1 MHTYNALSVADG
13 LPYILDEI
21 LGRGT
26 MRDSRS
32 GRVQEL
38 SNVVVSLHE
47 PWHRFVLL
55 KDRKASPAAQIAETM
70 WVLSGRNDIKWLSRY
85 LPRASEFSD
94 DGSHWRAGYGPRL
107 RGFGDRVDQLRY
119 VVFKLVDP
127 TTRQAVISLWD
138 PETDTKP
145 GSKDYPC
152 NDWLDFKIRDGKL
165 NLNVAARSNDVIWG
179 WSGINQFEW
188 SALQEIVAGILGVQI
203 GELNFFISSLHL
215 YERHFG
221 KAAKIVDLTA
231 QDPLFTGSD
240 EPQFVAQGDTPAS
253 RWANFQ
259 ELLNRWF
266 ELEWDI
272 WYLPKQES
280 DSAAAQD
287 LRRRIAELSDPMLR
301 SWLGVIWRYWHG
313 RNPAVAYPP
322 TTCDQEVAM
331 SLSADDYDLGKLPVR
346 QKDEKIFQHHGQSPE
361 KMVALLQ
368 FLDRLHR
375 TKSRCYGDSWKA
387 RGEVFSI
394 WPNIL
399 RKVDRLGSQG
409 DQTESAFDTAGDLV
423 IYLAKYIV
431 WLTDSRCASEE
442 DAVLHELQMLAQAR
456 FAAEVEESV
465 LVEEIRDDT
474 DYVVENLEHM
484 NANRKIII
492 LRAIISRA
500 WDLAVTRWG
509 KLPPAA
515 KRQFTYEE
523 QEQEP
528 ESDD

>member
-1 MHTYNALSVADG
+1 MHTYNALSVTDG
-13 LPYILDEI
+13 LPSILDEI

-70 WVLSGRNDIKWLSRY
+70 WVLSGSSDIEWLSRY
-85 LPRASEFSD
+85 LPRAAEFSD
-94 DGSHWRAGYGPRL
+94 DGEHWRAGYGPRL
-107 RGFGDRVDQLRY
+107 RGYVKHGVDQLRY
-119 VVFKLVDP
+119 VVKKLADDP
-127 TTRQAVISLWD
+127 PTRQAVISLWD

-165 NLNVAARSNDVIWG
+165 NLNVAVRSNDAVWG

-221 KAAKIVDLTA
+221 KAAKIVDLTD
-231 QDPLFTGSD
+231 QDQLFTGSD

-253 RWANFQ
+253 RWENFR

-266 ELEWDI
+266 ELEGGI
-272 WYLPKQES
+272 RRLPTQES
-280 DSAAAQD
+280 DSEAAQD
-287 LRRRIAELSDPMLR
+287 LRRSIAGLSDPMLR

-322 TTCDQEVAM
+322 TTRDQEVAM
-331 SLSADDYDLGKLPVR
+331 SLGAGDYDLGKLPVQ
-346 QKDEKIFQHHGQSPE
+346 QKDEKIFQHYGQSPE
-361 KMVALLQ
+361 KMVAGDLLQ

-375 TKSRCYGDSWKA
+375 TKSRCYGDSWKK
-387 RGEVFSI
+387 RGEVLSI

-423 IYLAKYIV
+423 IYLTKYLV
-431 WLTDSRCASEE
+431 WLEGTSIPEE
-442 DAVLHELQMLAQAR
+442 DAVQHKLRMLAQAR
-456 FAAEVEESV
+456 FAAEDEESMM
-465 LVEEIRDDT
+465 VEDIRDDT
-474 DYVVENLEHM
+474 DYVVENLEHLD
-484 NANRKIII
+484 ANRKIII
-492 LRAIISRA
+492 LRTIISRA
-500 WDLAVTRWG
+500 WELAVIRWG
-509 KLPPAA
+509 KLPAAA

-523 QEQEP
+523 T